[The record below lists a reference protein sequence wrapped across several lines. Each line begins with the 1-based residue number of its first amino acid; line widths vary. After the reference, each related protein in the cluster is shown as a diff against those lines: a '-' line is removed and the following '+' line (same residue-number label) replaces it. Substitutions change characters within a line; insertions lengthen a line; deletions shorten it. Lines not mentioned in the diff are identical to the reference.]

1 MSKTPFSKKCEIL
14 GSLWI
19 LYRDDDAMADS
30 WVEFFAWADVAL
42 PLSYMIWQ
50 NVATPKGDGKK
61 FVEESWNVFCGMLN
75 IDADAKWDSLQHMFD
90 QVTANAS

>member
-19 LYRDDDAMADS
+19 LYRDDDSRADA

-42 PLSYMIWQ
+42 PLSYMAWQ
-50 NVATPKGDGKK
+50 NVATPKPEGKA
-61 FVEESWNVFCGMLN
+61 FIEEAWSMYCNILG
-75 IDADAKWDSLQHMFD
+75 IDANAKWDNLRHTFD
-90 QVTANAS
+90 NAASNVA